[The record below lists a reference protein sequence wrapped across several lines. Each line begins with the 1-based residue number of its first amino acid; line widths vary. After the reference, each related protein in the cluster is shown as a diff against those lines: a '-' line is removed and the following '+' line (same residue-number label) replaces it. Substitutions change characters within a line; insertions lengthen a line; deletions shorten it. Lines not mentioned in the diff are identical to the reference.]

1 MKLPLTI
8 GLATLS
14 IVSAGMAQAQ
24 TLVTPV
30 KSVNQAIADNPY
42 ANTVKTASVLQGEYN
57 HHIRTTN
64 GNNSGD
70 VKIAQSDIEP
80 GTANYSGGSYIGVA
94 GNIGFTGGDALGRGN
109 FAVISK
115 IGLSKSISLRP
126 AAIIGDETN
135 FLVPITYDFSNISA
149 DPLQVL
155 PFRPY
160 LGAGI
165 DISTAKNSDVGLL
178 ITGGVDVPIS
188 RGFIGNAG
196 INASIKDKKTDV
208 GLIIGV
214 GYSFPGF

>member
-1 MKLPLTI
+1 MKLPVTI
-8 GLATLS
+8 GLATLTM
-14 IVSAGMAQAQ
+14 VSAGMAQAE
-24 TLVTPV
+24 TPVTPV
-30 KSVNQAIADNPY
+30 QSVNQAIADHPY

-57 HHIRTTN
+57 HHTRTT
-64 GNNSGD
+64 GHNSGD
-70 VKIAQSDIEP
+70 IKIAQSDIEP
-80 GTANYSGGSYIGVA
+80 GTANYSSNSYIGVA

-115 IGLSKSISLRP
+115 VGLSKNISLRP

-135 FLVPITYDFSNISA
+135 FLIPIAYDFSNISA

-160 LGAGI
+160 LGAGV

-178 ITGGVDVPIS
+178 ITGGVDVPIG

-208 GLIIGV
+208 GLVIGV